1 MLCDRFEVLGKLGEG
16 LESFESSSCAPLPLS
31 LVSLVSRT
39 GTEKLLVDFDMP
51 LLRTPQLHF
60 SSAARKAS
68 KIFQDPLGGAFAS
81 VWLCGD
87 KKLNLVALKVSM
99 TQPCFRCHSRHAE
112 RLRASIVHSCID

>member
-39 GTEKLLVDFDMP
+39 GIEKLLVEFDMP

-60 SSAARKAS
+60 SSAARSFKMLWEV
-68 KIFQDPLGGAFAS
+68 PLHRFGCAATR
-81 VWLCGD
+81 
-87 KKLNLVALKVSM
+87 N
-99 TQPCFRCHSRHAE
+99 
-112 RLRASIVHSCID
+112 